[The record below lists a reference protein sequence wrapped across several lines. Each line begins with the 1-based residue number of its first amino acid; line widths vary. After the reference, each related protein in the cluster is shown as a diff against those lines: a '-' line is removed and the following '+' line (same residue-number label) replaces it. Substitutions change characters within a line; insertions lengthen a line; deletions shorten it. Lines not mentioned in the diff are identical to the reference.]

1 MCALIAVTDVLQE
14 GSRYSVN
21 LLEARDF
28 GIKKGFVNGGSMG
41 LIFFIMFAS
50 YALAFWYGTQLFLNE
65 GYSPGDILVVSAR
78 LLGASIICRLQLHL
92 ELLCV
97 FAFDTCSTTN
107 CVLVG
112 VLRCDDWRFLDR

>member
-1 MCALIAVTDVLQE
+1 M
-14 GSRYSVN
+14 N

-78 LLGASIICRLQLHL
+78 RLGAFIICRLHA
-92 ELLCV
+92 V
-97 FAFDTCSTTN
+97 T
-107 CVLVG
+107 
-112 VLRCDDWRFLDR
+112 LRAAMRFCIRWQHH